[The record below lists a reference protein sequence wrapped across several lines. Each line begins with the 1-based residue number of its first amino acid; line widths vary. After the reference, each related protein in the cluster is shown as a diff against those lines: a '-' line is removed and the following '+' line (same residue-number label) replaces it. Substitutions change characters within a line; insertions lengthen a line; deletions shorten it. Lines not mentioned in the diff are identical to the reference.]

1 MAFRVNSTGTRYF
14 WITILIVAVA
24 LVSFPRFDRQDLGPI
39 IKYTGKI
46 DGKQSFG
53 DAVFYMNYVDYF
65 RGNGPIEKVY
75 LPFRYRP
82 LIPFIASLLPIE
94 SPLTAINVVNLTALY
109 VTVLFLF
116 MFLGSLGFDFR
127 FSILGCFLYTV
138 SFPVFYMSTTG
149 YLEACIMCM
158 LTIGVYLIFKEKWL
172 LLAIAIAVG
181 VPIKEVIA
189 LLIPVAVA
197 YLWVTG
203 TSRAKLL
210 STSLLLLLAFV
221 IPTVLIKTVFI
232 RAGDF
237 YWIPSISTLF
247 DNLRV
252 RAMLSLL
259 LSFGL
264 PGILSI
270 LSFVRYRKLA
280 GLIQRRQLIPLVT
293 GVIVT
298 VLLIIYSM
306 LTAYTDGRFI
316 WPMTIFTIPMALWV
330 IRYGLF
336 RSRIA

>member
-1 MAFRVNSTGTRYF
+1 M
-14 WITILIVAVA
+14 
-24 LVSFPRFDRQDLGPI
+24 
-39 IKYTGKI
+39 KYTGKI
-46 DGKQSFG
+46 EGEQSFG
-53 DAVFYMNYVDYF
+53 DAVFYMSYVEYF
-65 RGNGPIEKVY
+65 RGDGSIEEVH

-82 LIPFIASLLPIE
+82 LIPFIASLLPIK
-94 SPLTAINVVNLTALY
+94 SPMTAINVVNLTALY
-109 VTVLFLF
+109 VTVLFLY
-116 MFLGSLGFDFR
+116 MFLSSLGFDFR

-158 LTIGVYLIFKEKWL
+158 LTMGLYLIFKEKWL
-172 LLAIAIAVG
+172 LLAIVVAVG

-197 YLWVTG
+197 YLWVIG
-203 TSRAKLL
+203 SSRVKLL
-210 STSLLLLLAFV
+210 PTSLLLLLAFV
-221 IPTVLIKTVFI
+221 VPTVLIKTVFI
-232 RAGDF
+232 RVGDF
-237 YWIPSISTLF
+237 YWIPSISTLL

-270 LSFVRYRKLA
+270 LFFVRNRKLA
-280 GLIQRRQLIPLVT
+280 GFIQRRLLMPLVT
-293 GVIVT
+293 GVLVT

-316 WPMTIFTIPMALWV
+316 WPMTLFTIPMALWV

-336 RSRIA
+336 RSQIA

>member
-1 MAFRVNSTGTRYF
+1 MNSMGTRYF
-14 WITILIVAVA
+14 WITILILAVA

-39 IKYTGKI
+39 VKYTGKI
-46 DGKQSFG
+46 EGEQSFG
-53 DAVFYMNYVDYF
+53 DAVFYMSYVDYF
-65 RGNGPIEKVY
+65 RGNGPIEEVH

-94 SPLTAINVVNLTALY
+94 SPLTAINVVNLAALY

-116 MFLGSLGFDFR
+116 MFLKSLGFDFR
-127 FSILGCFLYTV
+127 FSILGCFLYAV

-158 LTIGVYLIFKEKWL
+158 LAIGAYLIFKEKWL
-172 LLAIAIAVG
+172 LLAVAIAVG

-189 LLIPVAVA
+189 LLIPVAVV
-197 YLWVTG
+197 YLWVIG
-203 TSRAKLL
+203 SSRVKLL
-210 STSLLLLLAFV
+210 STSFLLIIAFV

-232 RAGDF
+232 GAGDF
-237 YWIPSISTLF
+237 YWIPSISTFL

-252 RAMLSLL
+252 RAMLSLF

-270 LSFVRYRKLA
+270 LFFVRYRRLSV
-280 GLIQRRQLIPLVT
+280 LIERRLLMPLVT
-293 GVIVT
+293 GVFVT

-336 RSRIA
+336 RSQIA